1 MHDAAGW
8 RDDAAT
14 RSLLRGWRRAGAI
27 DATTSA
33 RAQAALGGDPAP
45 AQWRGFL
52 DRLALW
58 LGVALLA
65 AGAICFIAANWDEMG
80 KFLRLYGLQAV
91 LVLAVVAAA
100 WLGLSRIAGQAV
112 LWLAMVLLGGLLAL
126 IGQTYQT
133 GADPWEL
140 FALWAALSLPWV
152 LAGRHAT
159 LWLMWAVLL
168 NVALALW
175 LQTDSRWYRLL
186 SRGDIWIALGVLNAV
201 LLLAWEFAGT
211 RWPEFTGRAGRWLLA
226 VAMVSMLTIA
236 AMHDILGG
244 TTHDPEIGL
253 VGWLVAT
260 LAAGAFYIRVRRDLP
275 VLAMLALGVI
285 AVVTS
290 TLAEL
295 VLAGSDHAVKFL
307 FLAMA
312 VIAQA
317 TAAAFV
323 LRRLAREEAA

>member
-8 RDDAAT
+8 RDEAAT
-14 RSLLRGWRRAGAI
+14 RSLLRGWRRADAI
-27 DATTSA
+27 DAATSA

-80 KFLRLYGLQAV
+80 KFLRLYGLQAL

-133 GADPWEL
+133 GADTWEL

-152 LAGRHAT
+152 LAGRHAALWLIWALLLNVTLT
-159 LWLMWAVLL
+159 LWLGLGRAWWMPLATNEEMLSTGLL
-168 NVALALW
+168 NAL
-175 LQTDSRWYRLL
+175 
-186 SRGDIWIALGVLNAV
+186 
-201 LLLAWEFAGT
+201 LLLAWELAGT
-211 RWPEFTGRAGRWLLA
+211 RWAEFSGRVGRRLLA
-226 VAMVSMLTIA
+226 FAMIALLVFA
-236 AMHDILGG
+236 AMDDIFGRDRGLHLGVWCWLA
-244 TTHDPEIGL
+244 TT
-253 VGWLVAT
+253 LVAGICF
-260 LAAGAFYIRVRRDLP
+260 LRLRRDLP
-275 VLAMLALGVI
+275 VLAMLMLGVI

-290 TLAEL
+290 ALAEFVFSGKETAFEML
-295 VLAGSDHAVKFL
+295 VLAV
-307 FLAMA
+307 A
-312 VIAQA
+312 VIAQG

-323 LRRLAREEAA
+323 LRRLARGEAA

>member
-8 RDDAAT
+8 RDEAAT

-27 DATTSA
+27 DAVTST

-45 AQWRGFL
+45 VQWRGFL
-52 DRLALW
+52 DRFALW

-80 KFLRLYGLQAV
+80 KYLRLYGLQAV

-100 WLGLSRIAGQAV
+100 WLGLSRIAGQAA

-133 GADPWEL
+133 GADTWEL

-152 LAGRHAT
+152 LAGRHAS
-159 LWLMWAVLL
+159 LWLTWALLL
-168 NVALALW
+168 NVTLSLW
-175 LQTDSRWYRLL
+175 LDLGRAWWMPLGTNEELL
-186 SRGDIWIALGVLNAV
+186 STGLLNA
-201 LLLAWEFAGT
+201 LLLLGWELAGT
-211 RWPEFTGRAGRWLLA
+211 RWPEFSGRLGRRLLA
-226 VAMVSMLTIA
+226 LAMIAPLVFA
-236 AMHDILGG
+236 AMDDIFDKGSG
-244 TTHDPEIGL
+244 IGIACWSGVTVV
-253 VGWLVAT
+253 VGWCFLR
-260 LAAGAFYIRVRRDLP
+260 LHRDLP

-290 TLAEL
+290 ALAEFVFTGNETAFEML
-295 VLAGSDHAVKFL
+295 VLAV
-307 FLAMA
+307 A
-312 VIAQA
+312 VIAQG

-323 LRRLAREEAA
+323 LRRLARGEAA

>member
-8 RDDAAT
+8 RDEAAT

-27 DATTSA
+27 DAATST

-45 AQWRGFL
+45 VQWRGFL
-52 DRLALW
+52 DRFALW

-100 WLGLSRIAGQAV
+100 WLGLSRIAGQAA

-133 GADPWEL
+133 GADTWEL

-152 LAGRHAT
+152 LAGRHAS
-159 LWLMWAVLL
+159 LWLTWALLL
-168 NVALALW
+168 NVTLSLW
-175 LQTDSRWYRLL
+175 LDLGRAWWMPLGTNEELL
-186 SRGDIWIALGVLNAV
+186 STGLLNA
-201 LLLAWEFAGT
+201 LLLLGWELAGT
-211 RWPEFTGRAGRWLLA
+211 RWPEFSGRLGRRLLA
-226 VAMVSMLTIA
+226 LAMIAPLVFA
-236 AMHDILGG
+236 AMDDIFDKGSG
-244 TTHDPEIGL
+244 IGIACWSGVTVV
-253 VGWLVAT
+253 VGWCFLR
-260 LAAGAFYIRVRRDLP
+260 LHRDLP

-290 TLAEL
+290 ALAEFVFTGNETAFEML
-295 VLAGSDHAVKFL
+295 VLAV
-307 FLAMA
+307 A
-312 VIAQA
+312 VIAQG

-323 LRRLAREEAA
+323 LRRLARGEAA

>member
-1 MHDAAGW
+1 MHDTAGW
-8 RDDAAT
+8 RDEAAT

-27 DATTSA
+27 DAATSA
-33 RAQAALGGDPAP
+33 RAQAALGGDPSP
-45 AQWRGFL
+45 VQWRGFL

-133 GADPWEL
+133 GADTWEL
-140 FALWAALSLPWV
+140 FALWAVLSLPWV
-152 LAGRHAT
+152 LAGRHAA
-159 LWLMWAVLL
+159 LWLTWALLL
-168 NVALALW
+168 NVALSLW
-175 LQTDSRWYRLL
+175 LDLGRAWWLPIATNEELL
-186 SRGDIWIALGVLNAV
+186 SIGLLNA
-201 LLLAWEFAGT
+201 LLLFAWELAGT
-211 RWPEFTGRAGRWLLA
+211 RWPEFSGRAGRRLLA
-226 VAMVSMLTIA
+226 LAMLAPLVFA
-236 AMHDILGG
+236 AMDDIFDKENG
-244 TTHDPEIGL
+244 
-253 VGWLVAT
+253 VGIACWLVVT
-260 LAAGAFYIRVRRDLP
+260 LVAGACFLRLRRDLP
-275 VLAMLALGVI
+275 VLAMLMLGVI

-290 TLAEL
+290 ALAEFVFTGSETAFEML
-295 VLAGSDHAVKFL
+295 VLAVV
-307 FLAMA
+307 
-312 VIAQA
+312 VIAQG

-323 LRRLAREEAA
+323 LRRLAHGEAA

>member
-8 RDDAAT
+8 RDEAAT

-33 RAQAALGGDPAP
+33 RAQVALGGDPAP
-45 AQWRGFL
+45 VQWRGFL

-133 GADPWEL
+133 GADTWEL
-140 FALWAALSLPWV
+140 FALWTALSLPWV
-152 LAGRHAT
+152 LAGRHAA
-159 LWLMWAVLL
+159 LWLTWALLL
-168 NVALALW
+168 NVTLTLWMGLGRAWWMPLA
-175 LQTDSRWYRLL
+175 TNEELL
-186 SRGDIWIALGVLNAV
+186 STGLLNAL
-201 LLLAWEFAGT
+201 LLLAWELAGT
-211 RWPEFTGRAGRWLLA
+211 RWPEFSGRVGRRLLA
-226 VAMVSMLTIA
+226 FAMIALLVFA
-236 AMHDILGG
+236 AMDDIFGR
-244 TTHDPEIGL
+244 DRGL
-253 VGWLVAT
+253 HVGVWCWLAMTLVAGICF
-260 LAAGAFYIRVRRDLP
+260 LRLRRDLP
-275 VLAMLALGVI
+275 VLAMLMLGVI
-285 AVVTS
+285 AVLTS
-290 TLAEL
+290 ALAEFVFTGSETAFEML
-295 VLAGSDHAVKFL
+295 VLAVV
-307 FLAMA
+307 
-312 VIAQA
+312 VIAQG